1 MVNSNKKII
10 IINSGI
16 TFGLITL
23 LYIALQAKII
33 SPDNHSN
40 PYAGFNTPYY
50 SSIDG
55 RNKQNDSLYQQR
67 NNIITRTIQK
77 VSPAVVGINVKEI
90 RQYRS
95 PYANDPFWRYFFGEG
110 IYNQEIQGLGSG
122 YIISPDGYIVTND
135 HVAGQGSEITV
146 TLSNGEHYQAKI
158 VGTDL
163 TTDVCLLKIDG
174 QNLPYVNLGD
184 SDDIIIGEWAIAVG
198 NPFGLFSI
206 SEKPT
211 VTVGVIS
218 ATGMNLSPVDNRY
231 YLNMIQTDA
240 SINQGNSGGPLVNSA
255 GEVIGMNTIIYT
267 ANGSGGSIGIGFAI
281 PINKVKSVIEE
292 LKKSGKFDR
301 DYWTGL
307 RIQNV
312 DKSIAEYFK
321 LTRSYGVLIKEIIR
335 NSPAEKAG
343 FQVYDIVIE
352 INGIKVDNSNTLI
365 GLLQDYKTNDYVTF
379 TLIRDGKK
387 INKKMKL
394 EHSND

>member
-1 MVNSNKKII
+1 
-10 IINSGI
+10 
-16 TFGLITL
+16 
-23 LYIALQAKII
+23 
-33 SPDNHSN
+33 
-40 PYAGFNTPYY
+40 
-50 SSIDG
+50 
-55 RNKQNDSLYQQR
+55 
-67 NNIITRTIQK
+67 
-77 VSPAVVGINVKEI
+77 
-90 RQYRS
+90 
-95 PYANDPFWRYFFGEG
+95 
-110 IYNQEIQGLGSG
+110 
-122 YIISPDGYIVTND
+122 
-135 HVAGQGSEITV
+135 
-146 TLSNGEHYQAKI
+146 
-158 VGTDL
+158 
-163 TTDVCLLKIDG
+163 LKIDG

>member
-1 MVNSNKKII
+1 MESKYPHQNFNLIYIDSLTSANKARSR
-10 IINSGI
+10 SG
-16 TFGLITL
+16 
-23 LYIALQAKII
+23 
-33 SPDNHSN
+33 
-40 PYAGFNTPYY
+40 
-50 SSIDG
+50 
-55 RNKQNDSLYQQR
+55 DSLYQQR
-67 NNIITRTIQK
+67 TNIITKTIQN

-90 RQYRS
+90 RKYRS

-158 VGTDL
+158 IGTDL
-163 TTDVCLLKIDG
+163 TTDICLLKIDG
-174 QNLPYVNLGD
+174 KNFPYVKLGD

-281 PINKVKSVIEE
+281 PINKVKRVIDE
-292 LKKSGKFDR
+292 LKKNGKFDR

-312 DKSIAEYFK
+312 DKGIADYFG
-321 LTRSYGVLIKEIIR
+321 LTRSYGVLIKEILR

-343 FQVYDIVIE
+343 FQVYDIIID

-365 GLLQDYKTNDYVTF
+365 GLLQEYRTDDLVNITV
-379 TLIRDGKK
+379 IRDGKK
-387 INKKMKL
+387 ITKTMKL
-394 EHSND
+394 ERAHD

>member
-1 MVNSNKKII
+1 MSIKKILAFNSI
-10 IINSGI
+10 ITIILLVLFYIVIQASVNRKLDAIN
-16 TFGLITL
+16 
-23 LYIALQAKII
+23 
-33 SPDNHSN
+33 NHFDYN
-40 PYAGFNTPYY
+40 
-50 SSIDG
+50 
-55 RNKQNDSLYQQR
+55 RNFIFSDRSQINDSLYQQR
-67 NNIITRTIQK
+67 NNIITKTIQE

-95 PYANDPFWRYFFGEG
+95 PYANDPFWRYFFGDG
-110 IYNQEIQGLGSG
+110 IYNQEIQELGSG

-135 HVAGQGSEITV
+135 HVAGQGDEITV
-146 TLSNGEHYQAKI
+146 TLSNGEHYDAKI

-163 TTDVCLLKIDG
+163 TTDICLLKIEG
-174 QNLPYVNLGD
+174 ENLPFVKLGN
-184 SDDIIIGEWAIAVG
+184 SDDIIIGEWAIALG

-240 SINQGNSGGPLVNSA
+240 SINQGNSGGPLVNSL

-281 PINKVKSVIEE
+281 PINKVKKIIEE
-292 LKKSGKFDR
+292 LKKNGKFDR
-301 DYWTGL
+301 NFWTGL

-312 DKSIAEYFK
+312 DKGIADYFGLK
-321 LTRSYGVLIKEIIR
+321 RNYGVLVKEIIR

-343 FQVYDIVIE
+343 FQIYDIIIE
-352 INGIKVDNSNTLI
+352 VNNIKVDNSNTLI
-365 GLLQDYKTNDYVTF
+365 GLLQDFRTNDVVTMSI
-379 TLIRDGKK
+379 IRDGKK
-387 INKKMKL
+387 LKKKMKL
-394 EHSND
+394 ERAND

>member
-1 MVNSNKKII
+1 MNSKKII
-10 IINSGI
+10 LINA
-16 TFGLITL
+16 LITIL
-23 LYIALQAKII
+23 LLVFFYLGINAEYNQKNDYLVSK
-33 SPDNHSN
+33 SN
-40 PYAGFNTPYY
+40 IYDTTLTNEERQKLNDDLY
-50 SSIDG
+50 
-55 RNKQNDSLYQQR
+55 KQRL
-67 NNIITRTIQK
+67 NIITETIKK

-95 PYANDPFWRYFFGEG
+95 PYANDPFWRYFFGDG

-146 TLSNGEHYQAKI
+146 TLANGEHYDAKI

-163 TTDVCLLKIDG
+163 TTDICLLKIEG
-174 QNLPYVNLGD
+174 ENFPYVKLGN
-184 SDDIIIGEWAIAVG
+184 SDDVVIGEWAIAVG

-240 SINQGNSGGPLVNSA
+240 SINQGNSGGPLVNSV

-281 PINKVKSVIEE
+281 PINKIKKIVEE
-292 LKKSGKFDR
+292 LKRFGKIDR
-301 DYWTGL
+301 NFWTGL

-312 DKSIAEYFK
+312 DKGIAEYFGLK
-321 LTRSYGVLIKEIIR
+321 RSYGVLVKEIIR
-335 NSPAEKAG
+335 NSPAQKAG
-343 FQVYDIVIE
+343 FQVYDVITE
-352 INGIKVDNSNTLI
+352 VNNVKVDNSNTLI
-365 GLLQDYKTNDYVTF
+365 GLLQDYKTGDVVDITI
-379 TLIRDGKK
+379 IRDGKK
-387 INKKMKL
+387 LIKKMKL
-394 EHSND
+394 ERQND